1 VEEIAKFSLIAKG
14 RKVRFTFTMIS
25 LTGWVGQDG
34 CREMI
39 FAGGSSTMLKK
50 TIIVVGPGGV
60 GKSPLDVIFKVDTRI
75 EPYRLRGDGPRAS
88 DDVFYAHP
96 KLYQELTSALK
107 ILGDERQPPEPQE
120 LKPPHEIEWYERSK
134 TLFFNVRQE
143 KQSLLLAGLKNRT
156 AKAEIYAPVL
166 CEILD
171 GGIPGLKG
179 IFGRMHIVV
188 LNPAS
193 GSVLEENA
201 LTAIQEK
208 TACNCKARGD
218 SDESVRR
225 RCHSVGEELDAWKR
239 LIQQHDA
246 TEYADWEYPEYL
258 YNERGSARTL
268 LEHRIDLLCRAKKCL
283 LAGDP
288 ELKGLVKSDK
298 AIRADVLLKARGSL
312 LKERPE
318 LEVLLRSEEDIL
330 AKPPSAKS

>member
-1 VEEIAKFSLIAKG
+1 
-14 RKVRFTFTMIS
+14 MIFI
-25 LTGWVGQDG
+25 TGWAVRND

-39 FAGGSSTMLKK
+39 FSGGSSIMLRK
-50 TIIVVGPGGV
+50 TVIVVGPGGV
-60 GKSPLDVIFKVDTRI
+60 GKSPLDVIFRVDAKLD
-75 EPYRLRGDGPRAS
+75 PYRLRCEGPRAS

-96 KLYQELTSALK
+96 KLYPELTAALE
-107 ILGDERQPPEPQE
+107 ILGDERQPPKPQE

-171 GGIPGLKG
+171 GVIPGLEG
-179 IFGRMHIVV
+179 VFGRAHIIV

-193 GSVLEENA
+193 VGVSQENA
-201 LTAIQEK
+201 LAAIQGK
-208 TACNCKARGD
+208 TAENCKARGD

-225 RCHSVGEELDAWKR
+225 RCDSVAEELDAWKR
-239 LIQQHDA
+239 LIQQHGA
-246 TEYADWEYPEYL
+246 TEYANWEYPEYL
-258 YNERGSARTL
+258 YNERGSARTP

-312 LKERPE
+312 LKEKPE
-318 LEVLLRSEEDIL
+318 LELLLRSEEDIL
-330 AKPPSAKS
+330 AKPPGAKS

>member
-1 VEEIAKFSLIAKG
+1 
-14 RKVRFTFTMIS
+14 MIFI
-25 LTGWVGQDG
+25 TGWAVRND

-39 FAGGSSTMLKK
+39 FSGGSSIMLRK
-50 TIIVVGPGGV
+50 TVIVVGPGGV
-60 GKSPLDVIFKVDTRI
+60 GKSPLDVIFRVDAKLD
-75 EPYRLRGDGPRAS
+75 PYRLRCEGPRAS

-96 KLYQELTSALK
+96 KLYPELTAALE
-107 ILGDERQPPEPQE
+107 ILGDERQPPKPQE

-171 GGIPGLKG
+171 GVIPGLEG
-179 IFGRMHIVV
+179 VFGRAHIIV

-193 GSVLEENA
+193 VGVSQENA
-201 LTAIQEK
+201 LAAIQGK
-208 TACNCKARGD
+208 TAETCKARGD

-225 RCHSVGEELDAWKR
+225 RCDSVAEELDAWKR
-239 LIQQHDA
+239 LIQQHGA
-246 TEYADWEYPEYL
+246 TEYANWEYPEYL
-258 YNERGSARTL
+258 YNERGSARTP

-312 LKERPE
+312 LKEKPE
-318 LEVLLRSEEDIL
+318 LELLLRSEEDIL
-330 AKPPSAKS
+330 AKPPGAKS

>member
-1 VEEIAKFSLIAKG
+1 ML
-14 RKVRFTFTMIS
+14 RKTV
-25 LTGWVGQDG
+25 
-34 CREMI
+34 
-39 FAGGSSTMLKK
+39 
-50 TIIVVGPGGV
+50 IVVGPGGV
-60 GKSPLDVIFKVDTRI
+60 GKSPLDVIFRVDARI
-75 EPYRLRGDGPRAS
+75 DPYRLRRDGPRAS
-88 DDVFYAHP
+88 DDVFYAPP
-96 KLYQELTSALK
+96 KLYPELTSALE
-107 ILGDERQPPEPQE
+107 ILGDERQPPKPQE
-120 LKPPHEIEWYERSK
+120 LKPPHEIEWYEKSK

-143 KQSLLLAGLKNRT
+143 KQSLLLGGLKNRT

-171 GGIPGLKG
+171 GAIPDLKG
-179 IFGRMHIVV
+179 FFGRVHIVA

-193 GSVLEENA
+193 IGVSEEGA
-201 LTAIQEK
+201 LAAIQEK
-208 TACNCKARGD
+208 TACNCRARGD

-225 RCHSVGEELDAWKR
+225 RCDSVAEELDAWKR
-239 LIQQHDA
+239 LIQQHGA
-246 TEYADWEYPEYL
+246 TEYENWEFPEYL

-268 LEHRIDLLCRAKKCL
+268 LEHRVDLLCRAKKCL
-283 LAGDP
+283 LAGNP